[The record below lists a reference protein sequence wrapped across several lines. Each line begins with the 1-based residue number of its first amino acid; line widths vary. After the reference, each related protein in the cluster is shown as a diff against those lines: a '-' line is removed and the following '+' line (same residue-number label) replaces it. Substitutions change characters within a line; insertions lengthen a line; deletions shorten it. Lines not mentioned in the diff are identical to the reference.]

1 VGEETPA
8 ELAAVGDAMEERA
21 QELTERQL
29 LALMAF
35 PAYARVPSSALRAS
49 ARRNVLRVAA
59 VLRGSE
65 DLPPEAEEHERISG
79 RARALQGIP
88 AEDVVGAY
96 RAVMSVLREEFLDQ
110 SARLGV
116 PVSAILLGTRAL
128 WDLTDRFSTELVAAR
143 HQIDVEFARRDER
156 QRLAFLQRLLTG
168 ALLGSEVVV
177 GGGAYGLASDSEYWV
192 SRGRPAAT
200 DRQDHRNSLAR
211 RLEGSGAG
219 RPFHPLVGSIDGDVV
234 AVTATRP
241 SVNDDAGVLAVAG
254 PAVPAALPH
263 AFAEATR
270 LLNVA
275 LRYHRTGLVDGTS
288 LSVRIAVVQE
298 SELSEALYARYVSPV
313 LTAMGSMADIV
324 LASVRTYLAHRRH
337 VGDTAAAMSVH
348 TNTVRY
354 RLARYEEITGADLG
368 DTEGLIEAWWALEYW
383 VLRREGDPLQPSDAG

>member
-1 VGEETPA
+1 MA
-8 ELAAVGDAMEERA
+8 EDPPRQLAVVADALEARCP
-21 QELTERQL
+21 ELVERQL

-35 PAYARVPSSALRAS
+35 PAYARVPSSALRGS
-49 ARRNVLRVAA
+49 AGRNVLRVAA
-59 VLRGSE
+59 VLRGRA
-65 DLPPEAEEHERISG
+65 DLPAEAAEHERTSG

-96 RAVMSVLREEFLDQ
+96 RAVMTVLREEFLDQ
-110 SARLGV
+110 SSRLGI
-116 PVSAILLGTRAL
+116 PVEAILAGTRAL
-128 WDLTDRFSTELVAAR
+128 WDLTDRFSTELVAVR

-168 ALLGSEVVV
+168 TLLSSEVSI

-192 SRGRPAAT
+192 SRGRPAPS
-200 DRQDHRNSLAR
+200 DRQDHRNSLVR
-211 RLEGSGAG
+211 RLESSGAG
-219 RPFHPLVGSIDGDVV
+219 APFHPLVGSIDGDVV
-234 AVTATRP
+234 AVTGARP
-241 SVNDDAGVLAVAG
+241 VLDGDAGVLAVAG
-254 PAVPAALPH
+254 PAIPAALPH

-275 LRYHRTGLVDGTS
+275 LRYHRTGLVDNSS

-298 SELSEALYARYVSPV
+298 SELSEALYARYISPV
-313 LTAMGSMADIV
+313 LTAMGTMADIV
-324 LASVRTYLAHRRH
+324 LSSVRTYLAHRRH
-337 VGDTAAAMSVH
+337 VSDTAAALSVH

-383 VLRREGDPLQPSDAG
+383 VLRREG